1 MLQLV
6 LIGLIIGSA
15 IDAVKVDEAIIS
27 EHRMSDA
34 DVLASLHRNGNCSSV
49 VRTIDLR
56 FVGVEPSVIALTS
69 NAPNLGFTFMQTAD
83 MQDDEVAVDFTIE
96 ADTYSKT
103 IDNLTLK
110 ALKIEQYYSVRYD
123 GWGTKH
129 SDGMRLSFP

>member
-15 IDAVKVDEAIIS
+15 IDAVKVGEAIIS

-34 DVLASLHRNGNCSSV
+34 DVLASLHRNGSCSSV

-69 NAPNLGFTFMQTAD
+69 NAPNFGFTFMQTVD

-96 ADTYSKT
+96 AVLIRRQS
-103 IDNLTLK
+103 I
-110 ALKIEQYYSVRYD
+110 I
-123 GWGTKH
+123 
-129 SDGMRLSFP
+129 